1 MPRRKS
7 RKSRKGRRKRGGG
20 AGCSL
25 EDSNK
30 MIIQNGGGLL
40 STITDAF
47 TTVGDAV
54 STATT
59 KVKTGVE
66 NTASDLKSKAQKR
79 MDNTMAA
86 GQNLVSAA
94 KGEEPVAQEVP
105 VEPQAPVEPASEVP
119 VEDSEI
125 SSEVS
130 TEPVMVGP
138 PEALGELDS
147 EEEEKREHL
156 ANMEGGRRRRKRR
169 KSRKT
174 KRKTKR
180 KQKRKTK
187 RRSKK
192 RRRRRTRR
200 RRGGMCGCEK
210 K

>member
-30 MIIQNGGGLL
+30 MIIQNGGGLMD
-40 STITDAF
+40 TITGAFSSVGSAITTAGSNVKAAASNTVNDAKRKVEE
-47 TTVGDAV
+47 TKNMVGDRV
-54 STATT
+54 NSTLA
-59 KVKTGVE
+59 
-66 NTASDLKSKAQKR
+66 
-79 MDNTMAA
+79 
-86 GQNLVSAA
+86 AA
-94 KGEEPVAQEVP
+94 KGESPAP
-105 VEPQAPVEPASEVP
+105 DAPVEPVSEVP
-119 VEDSEI
+119 VEDSEFA
-125 SSEVS
+125 SEVS
-130 TEPVMVGP
+130 TEPVIVGP
-138 PEALGELDS
+138 TEALGELDS

>member
-1 MPRRKS
+1 MTRRKS

-119 VEDSEI
+119 VEEMPPQ
-125 SSEVS
+125 
-130 TEPVMVGP
+130 PVVVGDQ
-138 PEALGELDS
+138 ESLGELDS

>member
-20 AGCSL
+20 IGCSL

-40 STITDAF
+40 DTFTGALSSVGSAIT
-47 TTVGDAV
+47 
-54 STATT
+54 TAGSN
-59 KVKTGVE
+59 VKTGVVK
-66 NTASDLKSKAQKR
+66 TASDLKENAKKR

-86 GQNLVSAA
+86 GQNLVSAV
-94 KGEEPVAQEVP
+94 KGEEPVAQE
-105 VEPQAPVEPASEVP
+105 APVEPASEVP

-147 EEEEKREHL
+147 EEEERRKSL
-156 ANMEGGRRRRKRR
+156 ANLQPSVGGRRKRR
-169 KSRKT
+169 RKT
-174 KRKTKR
+174 KRKSRRKR
-180 KQKRKTK
+180 RKTK

-200 RRGGMCGCEK
+200 RRG
-210 K
+210 